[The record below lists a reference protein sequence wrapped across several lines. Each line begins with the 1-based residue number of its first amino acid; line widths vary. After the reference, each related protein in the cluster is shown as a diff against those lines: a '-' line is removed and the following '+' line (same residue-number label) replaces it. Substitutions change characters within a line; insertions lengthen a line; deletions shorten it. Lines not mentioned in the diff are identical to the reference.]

1 MQESEGT
8 SSSRRTRK
16 KKTPLEQARAW
27 WAKRTLAQR
36 YVCEP
41 GDAPSLAIAR
51 VLRQEGLVMEV
62 AGRRAW
68 ILVEQ
73 KPGERKGVFL
83 ANYWPVVT
91 AVLARYKPA
100 VVVGLNGVN
109 LHLGNFTPPE
119 RLRVYHD
126 ASKSQYA
133 IVLEPGFSCQL
144 QPHALA
150 TKRLQMVDGPAGAR
164 IPVLGPAD
172 LLLTLD
178 EPEIVA
184 GVEQVAAWLRNLVL
198 RNPDLDAAVADNPRP
213 QILQRAADIASQA
226 GNPSLGKQLDTAAR
240 RLSSTVVS
248 PARTGVGTRIIVPA
262 VLAAQPRGTA
272 TPWLDQQLM
281 RLDRQLAEV
290 TSVISAP
297 KFEQFAAS
305 NLIAHA
311 RESKAYDAYH
321 STTMEGYRISPETV
335 EAIVRGEPL
344 PDGPRDQKSLESA
357 MAVQGYSGAFD
368 LALRLA
374 QQRAPIT
381 RDVILD
387 LHEELY
393 RPSVDA
399 GIVEASDLRGWRKDP
414 VALAGWMHVP
424 PNYVKVPE
432 LMRGLDEFAART
444 DLDPIQRTLLVHLEF
459 VTIHP
464 FHDGNGRIGRLLGNL
479 SLLSSGL
486 PWVTIRADERMPFF
500 RSIEQAQV
508 FNNTVPFISFIWHLI
523 KQSVSELAS
532 KHGRSR
538 RRG

>member
-1 MQESEGT
+1 
-8 SSSRRTRK
+8 
-16 KKTPLEQARAW
+16 
-27 WAKRTLAQR
+27 
-36 YVCEP
+36 
-41 GDAPSLAIAR
+41 
-51 VLRQEGLVMEV
+51 MEV
-62 AGRRAW
+62 ASRRVW
-68 ILVEQ
+68 ILVAQ
-73 KPGERKGVFL
+73 KPGDRKQVFL

-91 AVLARYKPA
+91 AVLGRYKPA
-100 VVVGLNGVN
+100 AVVGLNGVN
-109 LHLGNFTPPE
+109 LRLGNFTPPE

-126 ASKSQYA
+126 ASKSKYA
-133 IVLEPGFSCQL
+133 MILEPGFGCQL
-144 QPHALA
+144 QPHTLSP
-150 TKRLQMVDGPAGAR
+150 KRLEMIDGPAGAR

-184 GVEQVAAWLRNLVL
+184 GVEQVAAWLRNLVI
-198 RNPDLDAAVADNPRP
+198 RNPDLDAALADNPRP
-213 QILQRAADIASQA
+213 QILQRIADIASQA
-226 GNPSLGKQLDTAAR
+226 GNTSLGKQLDAAAR
-240 RLSSTVVS
+240 RLSSTVVP
-248 PARTGVGTRIIVPA
+248 PARTGVGTRIIVPS
-262 VLAAQPRGTA
+262 VLSAQPRGTG

-290 TSVISAP
+290 GSIIGAP
-297 KFEQFAAS
+297 RFEQFTAS

-321 STTMEGYRISPETV
+321 STTMEGYRISPEAV

-344 PDGPRDQKSLESA
+344 PDGPQDQKSLESA
-357 MAVQGYSGAFD
+357 MAVQGYSSAFD
-368 LALRLA
+368 LALTLA
-374 QQRAPIT
+374 QQQAPIT

-399 GIVEASDLRGWRKDP
+399 GIVEVNDLRGWRRDP

-424 PNYVKVPE
+424 PNHVKVPE
-432 LMRGLDEFAART
+432 LMQGLEEFAARA
-444 DLDPIQRTLLVHLEF
+444 DLDPIQRALLVHLEF

-486 PWVTIRADERMPFF
+486 PWVTIRADERIPFF
-500 RSIEQAQV
+500 RSLEQAQV
-508 FNNTVPFISFIWHLI
+508 FNNTVPFISFLWHLI

-532 KHGRSR
+532 NKGRSR
-538 RRG
+538 RRR

>member
-1 MQESEGT
+1 
-8 SSSRRTRK
+8 
-16 KKTPLEQARAW
+16 
-27 WAKRTLAQR
+27 
-36 YVCEP
+36 
-41 GDAPSLAIAR
+41 
-51 VLRQEGLVMEV
+51 MEV

-68 ILVEQ
+68 ILVAQ
-73 KPGERKGVFL
+73 KPSNRKQLFL

-91 AVLARYKPA
+91 TVLGRYTPA
-100 VVVGLNGVN
+100 AVVGLSGVN

-133 IVLEPGFSCQL
+133 IILEPGFGCQL
-144 QPHALA
+144 QPHAL
-150 TKRLQMVDGPAGAR
+150 TPKRLQMIEGPTGTQ

-178 EPEIVA
+178 ESEIMA

-198 RNPDLDAAVADNPRP
+198 RTPDLDAALVSNPRP

-226 GNPSLGKQLDTAAR
+226 GNTSLGKQLDAAAR
-240 RLSSTVVS
+240 RLSSARAS
-248 PARTGVGTRIIVPA
+248 PARTGVGTRIVVPA
-262 VLAAQPRGTA
+262 VLAAQPRGTG

-290 TSVISAP
+290 ISVTAAP
-297 KFEQFAAS
+297 KLEQFEAS
-305 NLIAHA
+305 RLIVRA
-311 RESKAYDAYH
+311 RESKVYDAYH
-321 STTMEGYRISPETV
+321 STTMEGYRISPEVV
-335 EAIVRGEPL
+335 EAIVRGEPR
-344 PDGPRDQKSLESA
+344 PDGPQDQKSLESA
-357 MAVQGYSGAFD
+357 MAVQGYSSAFD
-368 LALRLA
+368 LALELA

-381 RDVILD
+381 RDVIFD

-393 RPSVDA
+393 RPSLDA
-399 GIVEASDLRGWRKDP
+399 GIVEAKDFRRWRNDP

-432 LMRGLDEFAART
+432 LMQGLEAFAART
-444 DLDPIQRTLLVHLEF
+444 DLDPIQRALLVHLEF

-486 PWVTIRADERMPFF
+486 PWVTIRADERIPFF
-500 RSIEQAQV
+500 RSLEQAQV
-508 FNNTVPFISFIWHLI
+508 FNNTVPFISFLWHLI
-523 KQSVSELAS
+523 KQSVSAPAF
-532 KHGRSR
+532 KKGRSR
-538 RRG
+538 RQR